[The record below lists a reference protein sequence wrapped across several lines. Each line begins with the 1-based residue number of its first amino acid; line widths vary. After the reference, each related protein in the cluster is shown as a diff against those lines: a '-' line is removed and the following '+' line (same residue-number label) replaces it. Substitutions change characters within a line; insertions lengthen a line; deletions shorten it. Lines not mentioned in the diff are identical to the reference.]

1 MADLGQFETLMC
13 GYASRADVQ
22 KKMRGYTD
30 SWTTGGAKRTA
41 SCDQARAG
49 DPTVVD
55 WLNRMDA
62 VPDMPTRVR

>member
-30 SWTTGGAKRTA
+30 SWTTGGAY
-41 SCDQARAG
+41 
-49 DPTVVD
+49 
-55 WLNRMDA
+55 
-62 VPDMPTRVR
+62 RVA